1 MASRTVREDYYKVL
15 EVDPS
20 TNIEQ
25 ITASYRR
32 LALKLHPDRNSQDNA
47 KEAFQLLGQAY
58 ETLKD
63 EDKRREYDLTNPS
76 IRTPRQSSARHT
88 SASRP
93 WPRPASPPP
102 RPRTTPG
109 SPAPISFP
117 RSYTIEELEAIVIL
131 QRAKNERAKQWRLKR
146 RLFDDRNLELKS
158 EIQNLEDG
166 INNYNNVLAAE
177 GAVEKAKRND
187 WFIGRLIHLYT
198 KRTESEEEKESRSR
212 EKRERKLE
220 NDTRERALLSSNLAL
235 SSKTR
240 RLEKAKQEFDDAN
253 LVDDY
258 KIWKIEATARVR
270 LGKERQQWDRC

>member
-1 MASRTVREDYYKVL
+1 MASRTVREDYYRVL

-25 ITASYRR
+25 ITSSYRR
-32 LALKLHPDRNSQDNA
+32 LALKLHPDRNPQDNA

-63 EDKRREYDLTNPS
+63 EDKRREYDLTYPS

-88 SASRP
+88 SASRQQ
-93 WPRPASPPP
+93 PRPTPRSP
-102 RPRTTPG
+102 
-109 SPAPISFP
+109 SPISFP
-117 RSYTIEELEAIVIL
+117 RSYTLEELEAIVVL
-131 QRAKNERAKQWRLKR
+131 QRAKNEREKQWRLKR

-166 INNYNNVLAAE
+166 INYYKNGLAAE
-177 GAVEKAKRND
+177 EAVEKAKRND